1 MSIVRSALTTVMAL
15 ALPLQPATERPSFAE
30 GQIGAGHARSS
41 FVEQVRQA
49 TEVYRD
55 VNNAQPAGYQPALG
69 CVSGPLV
76 GAMGVHFVNGSLLM
90 NDTVE
95 IDKPEALIYEFHN
108 NAARLV
114 GVEYIVT
121 YDAWHATHKLDDPPI
136 LEGQLL
142 QLVDSPNR
150 FGLPRFYELHA
161 WAWRDNPNG
170 TFVDWNPLV
179 SCDQK

>member
-1 MSIVRSALTTVMAL
+1 MSISRTTMAILSL
-15 ALPLQPATERPSFAE
+15 AMPLLPAVVHPNFAE
-30 GQIGAGHARSS
+30 GQTAAAHGHSA
-41 FVEQVRQA
+41 FIEQVRQA
-49 TEVYRD
+49 TEGFRD
-55 VNNAQPAGYQPALG
+55 VRNASPDYQPALG

-95 IDKPEALIYEFHN
+95 IDKPEALIYEFHD

-170 TFVDWNPLV
+170 TFVDWNPQV
-179 SCDQK
+179 SCDQQ